1 MAKKSKKQIEQEKK
15 ESEQNAAAIKQQTRR
30 RIEDIME
37 QREFDKM
44 FGNYKYI
51 PFPFLYSSQ
60 SKISTCKV
68 SPPLFS
74 VHNEQRTLNSI

>member
-1 MAKKSKKQIEQEKK
+1 MEIKEEIPKVKNMANKSKKQIEQEKE

-44 FGNYKYI
+44 FE
-51 PFPFLYSSQ
+51 L
-60 SKISTCKV
+60 
-68 SPPLFS
+68 
-74 VHNEQRTLNSI
+74 